1 VVPRDENDATAP
13 VTVVPMGAAARTGR
27 RTCYLPRMPTTSDGV
42 HVRMMGMVNGSVTA
56 ILLVDGETLEVPTVN
71 TPKGKAGRPVVRPSW
86 KGHPRCGCS
95 HVHLRPLL
103 TAVHRFVRAAEVR
116 PAPVAAASRLEQ
128 AVANATEA
136 RDAAE

>member
-1 VVPRDENDATAP
+1 MPRDENDEAP
-13 VTVVPMGAAARTGR
+13 VRMVPMGTAVDPDG
-27 RTCYLPRMPTTSDGV
+27 RTCYLPCMPTTSDGV
-42 HVRMMGMVNGSVTA
+42 HVRMMEMVNGQVTA
-56 ILLVDGETLEVPTVN
+56 IRLVDGETLEVPAVN
-71 TPKGKAGRPVVRPSW
+71 TPKGKARRPVVRPSW